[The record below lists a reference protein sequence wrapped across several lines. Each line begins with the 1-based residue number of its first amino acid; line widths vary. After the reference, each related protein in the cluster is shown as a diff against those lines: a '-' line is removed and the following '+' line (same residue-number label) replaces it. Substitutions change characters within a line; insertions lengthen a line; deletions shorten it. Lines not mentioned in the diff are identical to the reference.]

1 MTDKDFALIVERT
14 KRVVLSAI
22 EKNLYERFYF
32 SIDDVVQE
40 TYIRAYKNLIK
51 ESFRGD
57 SSLETWLYKIAMNE
71 SLRMNERLLREEK
84 KSKKLMESME
94 DEVPA
99 ERDELVELNESIAS
113 LPEKYSSVLSLLGMG
128 YSLKEI
134 SIKLGLNIGT
144 VKSRISRAKDLLRNK
159 GEGL

>member
-14 KRVVLSAI
+14 KKTVLSAI
-22 EKNLYERFYF
+22 EKNLYERFYS

-57 SSLETWLYKIAMNE
+57 STIETWLYKIAMNE
-71 SLRMNERLLREEK
+71 SLRMNDKLLREEK
-84 KSKKLMESME
+84 KSKRLMESME
-94 DEVPA
+94 DEVLA
-99 ERDELVELNESIAS
+99 QKDELVELHENIAS

-134 SIKLGLNIGT
+134 SLKLGLNIGT
-144 VKSRISRAKDLLRNK
+144 VKSRISRAKELLRNK
-159 GEGL
+159 G